1 MKPFIVMQ
9 GPVATRSGYG
19 NHMRDLASALI
30 SSDKYEIVIVSLPWG
45 SCPMNALNSQDETH
59 KAIIDKI
66 ITTNINKQPD
76 IFIQLSVPHEFQK
89 IGKYNIGVT
98 AGIET
103 NQCSA
108 EWLEGCNRM
117 DLIITTSK
125 HSSDVFTSTVYD
137 KINEQ
142 TKQKEA
148 ELKLTTPIEILFEG
162 CDLNVYRKTDKLDRN
177 VVDELTH
184 IKEDFCYLFVG
195 HWLQGGFGQ
204 DRKDVGMLIKTFC
217 ETFKKKVGSK
227 KPALVLK
234 TSGAGFSII
243 DREYCLNRIR
253 DIISEYGPAGP
264 SVYLLHGDFTDKEM
278 NSLYNHPKMKAMVSF
293 TKGEG
298 FGRPLLEFGMTG
310 KPIIASNWSGHIDFL
325 NPDNCVLLPGQ
336 LNEVDKSVVQDKM
349 IIKGSKWFT
358 VNYSYASQIF
368 VDVHKKYKEYLVKS
382 RKQPEHIRKNFT
394 FDMMKEKFVGM
405 IDAVASKMPQPVS
418 LNLPKLRKI
427 NSGNNEPTKIKLP
440 KLKKMEV

>member
-19 NHMRDLASALI
+19 NHMRDLAMALI
-30 SSDKYEIVIVSLPWG
+30 SSDKYDIAIVSLPWG
-45 SCPMNALNSQDETH
+45 SCPMNALNAQDENH
-59 KAIIDKI
+59 KLIIDKI

-103 NQCSA
+103 NQCST

-125 HSSDVFTSTVYD
+125 HSKDVFTSTAYD

-142 TKQKEA
+142 TKKKEA

-162 CDLNVYRKTDKLDRN
+162 CDLNIYHKTDKLDRN
-177 VVDELTH
+177 VVDELIH

-217 ETFKKKVGSK
+217 ETFKKKVGNK
-227 KPALVLK
+227 RPALILK

-253 DIISEYGPAGP
+253 DIIREYGPSGP
-264 SVYLLHGDFTDKEM
+264 NVYLLHGDFTDKEM
-278 NSLYNHPKMKAMVSF
+278 NSLYNHPKMKVMVSF

-310 KPIIASNWSGHIDFL
+310 KPIVASNWSGHVDFL
-325 NPDNCVLLPGQ
+325 NPDYCMLLSGQ
-336 LNEVDKSVVQDKM
+336 LTEVHKSVVQDKM

-358 VNYSYASQIF
+358 VNYGYASQIF
-368 VDVHKKYKEYLVKS
+368 ADIHKKYKDYLVKS
-382 RKQPEHIRKNFT
+382 RKQPEHVRKNFT
-394 FDMMKEKFVGM
+394 FKQMQEKFVGI
-405 IDAVASKMPQPVS
+405 IDDIVAKIPSPVS
-418 LNLPKLRKI
+418 LNLPKLKKVG
-427 NSGNNEPTKIKLP
+427 SGNNEPIKIKLP
-440 KLKKMEV
+440 KLKKIEV